1 MGFFDP
7 ATKQVVGA
15 GGSGGK
21 VRSSSPS
28 LDLLLI
34 IYPDILSSSV
44 HTLPLVTDPP
54 LPGLYCSCDGVLT
67 LVSVCAFD
75 IQVFKNTLSDECLNV
90 KKSERMWELSC
101 EVTGAKWPKLTIAA

>member
-28 LDLLLI
+28 LDRFSAPVYI
-34 IYPDILSSSV
+34 HCPACCCFD
-44 HTLPLVTDPP
+44 
-54 LPGLYCSCDGVLT
+54 CVLT
-67 LVSVCAFD
+67 LVCLCALD
-75 IQVFKNTLSDECLNV
+75 TQVFKNTLSDECLNV